1 MSAKA
6 LAALNSIDTKG
17 ITNHTKSNFHADMG
31 HELRTS
37 LHSVIGF
44 SEVLLDELSGPM
56 NELQK
61 EYAENILYNGKH
73 LLSLINTMR
82 APL

>member
-1 MSAKA
+1 MPAKA
-6 LAALNSIDTKG
+6 LAALNSINTKG
-17 ITNHTKSNFHADMG
+17 ITNRMTSNFHADIG

-37 LHSVIGF
+37 LNSVIGF
-44 SEVLLDELSGPM
+44 SEVLLEQLSGPM

-61 EYAENILYNGKH
+61 EYAEHILYNGKR
-73 LLSLINTMR
+73 LLYLINNMR